1 MDLLDHL
8 APEGVLSAADARS
21 AGIDGEA
28 LARHCRWGR
37 IVRLTRGW
45 YAVRPPRDARDRHWL
60 TATALGREY
69 AGRAMVSHH
78 SALVLLDLPAYEAD
92 LSTVHLTRLNPTP
105 GRAAPRVAA
114 RRKGLVLHQ
123 PLAHVVPPKATM
135 VSDPQRAA
143 YVPIEVAV
151 VQAGL
156 TGSALTTLVAA
167 DAALHRGLVTPDA
180 LAVAVRSLRGHDGIG
195 PVRAVLS
202 QADAR
207 VESPG
212 ETLTGYVVRGMG
224 LELEPQF
231 ELQAEGRGFRAD
243 FRIKGSR
250 VLLEFDGRVK
260 YAAGDGR
267 VLFEEKQREDALRR
281 AGWVVVRVVWSDL
294 QDPTALR
301 RRVRNALRL
310 AA

>member
-1 MDLLDHL
+1 MEPLDHL
-8 APEGVLSAADARS
+8 APEGVLSAADARR

-28 LARHCRWGR
+28 LARHCRSGR

-45 YAVRPPRDARDRHWL
+45 YAVRPPRDSRDRHWL

-69 AGRAMVSHH
+69 GGRALVSHH
-78 SALVLLDLPAYEAD
+78 SALVLLDLPTYDVD
-92 LSTVHLTRLNPTP
+92 LSTVHLTRLNPRP
-105 GRAAPRVAA
+105 GRPAPRVAA
-114 RRKGLVLHQ
+114 RRRGLVLHQ
-123 PLAHVVPPKATM
+123 PLAHVVSPKATM

-143 YVPIEVAV
+143 YVPVEVAV

-167 DAALHRGLVTPDA
+167 DAALHRGLVTADA

-212 ETLTGYVVRGMG
+212 ETLTGYLVRGMG

-231 ELQAEGRGFRAD
+231 EVQAEGRGFRAD

-260 YAAGDGR
+260 YATGDGR

-294 QDPTALR
+294 QDPAALR
-301 RRVRNALRL
+301 RRVWDALRL

>member
-1 MDLLDHL
+1 MELLDHL
-8 APEGVLSAADARS
+8 APSGVLSAADARR
-21 AGIDGEA
+21 AGIDGEG
-28 LARHCRWGR
+28 LARHCRSGR

-60 TATALGREY
+60 TATALGRHY
-69 AGRAMVSHH
+69 AGRALVSHH
-78 SALVLLDLPAYEAD
+78 SALVLLDLPTYDAD
-92 LSTVHLTRLNPTP
+92 LSTVHLTRLHPSP
-105 GRAAPRVAA
+105 GRPAPRVAA
-114 RRKGLVLHQ
+114 RRHGLVLHQ
-123 PLAHVVPPKATM
+123 PLVDVVPPEVTT
-135 VSDPQRAA
+135 VRDPHRAA
-143 YVPIEVAV
+143 YVPVEVAV

-156 TGSALTTLVAA
+156 AGTPLTTLVAA
-167 DAALHRGLVTPDA
+167 DAALHRGMVTAPD
-180 LAVAVRSLRGHDGIG
+180 LAAAVRSLRGHNGIG
-195 PVRAVLS
+195 PVRAVLA
-202 QADAR
+202 QADGR

-231 ELQAEGRGFRAD
+231 EVQAEGRQFRAD
-243 FRIKGSR
+243 FRIKGTR
-250 VLLEFDGRVK
+250 VLVEFDGRVK
-260 YAAGDGR
+260 YATGDGR

-294 QDPTALR
+294 RDPAALR